1 MHVSDHFT
9 FLRDAYFF
17 KDLSDEELRRIEGF
31 CKEDRFGP
39 GEVIFRENSPA
50 ERFFIVLD
58 GMVEVWKDYSAPH
71 PDLLAVH
78 GQGHLFGEMALIDDL
93 PRSATVVAKTETRV
107 LYLFRQEFERILHE
121 NVSISMSILKSLS
134 AMVRK
139 SNESFVEDLR
149 RQNRELET
157 AYLELKSAQQELLQ
171 AERFSNLGKFSS
183 MILHDIRNPI
193 SIVKGYGELLQ
204 MFADDSAKVREY
216 ATNVVRESERLN
228 RIASEFLDYSRGE
241 IRLDMQIVSVDQVIE
256 RMIECVGESLAS
268 RHIEVVINNSIH
280 EPVLLDQERIVR
292 VLINLVDNARKAM
305 RRGGTLTI
313 TVERQE
319 SLAKIS
325 VADTGEGMTE
335 GTRERIFEPFYSSS
349 EDGGTGLGMVI
360 VKNVVEAHR
369 GTLQVESEEG
379 RGTTVTIT
387 LPLRS

>member
-1 MHVSDHFT
+1 MNDYFT

-17 KDLSDEELRRIEGF
+17 KDLSDEELHRIEGF

-121 NVSISMSILKSLS
+121 NASISMSILRSLS

-149 RQNRELET
+149 RQNLELET
-157 AYLELKSAQQELLQ
+157 AYLELKSTQEELLQ

-193 SIVKGYGELLQ
+193 SIVKGYGEMLQ
-204 MFADDSAKVREY
+204 MFADDTEKVREY

-241 IRLDMQIVSVDQVIE
+241 IRLDMQIVSVDQLIQRVIE
-256 RMIECVGESLAS
+256 SVGESLAS

-280 EPVLLDQERIVR
+280 EPVLLDQERILR

-319 SLAKIS
+319 SLAKLS

-335 GTRERIFEPFYSSS
+335 ATRERIFEPFYSSS

-369 GTLQVESEEG
+369 GTLEVESEEG

>member
-1 MHVSDHFT
+1 MSDYFT

-121 NVSISMSILKSLS
+121 NASISMSILRSLS

-193 SIVKGYGELLQ
+193 SIVKSYGEMLQ
-204 MFADDSAKVREY
+204 MFADDTEKVRGY
-216 ATNVVRESERLN
+216 ATNVIRESERLN

-241 IRLDMQIVSVDQVIE
+241 IRLDMQIASVDQVIE
-256 RMIECVGESLAS
+256 QVIECVGESLAS
-268 RHIEVVINNSIH
+268 RHIEVVVNNSIH

-292 VLINLVDNARKAM
+292 VLVNLVDNARKAM

-313 TVERQE
+313 TVERLE

-335 GTRERIFEPFYSSS
+335 GTRERMFEPFYSSS

>member
-1 MHVSDHFT
+1 VNDYFT

-17 KDLSDEELRRIEGF
+17 KDLSDEELHRIEGF

-121 NVSISMSILKSLS
+121 NASVSMSILRSLS

-149 RQNRELET
+149 RQNLELET
-157 AYLELKSAQQELLQ
+157 AYLELKSTQEELLQ

-193 SIVKGYGELLQ
+193 SIVKGYGEMLQ
-204 MFADDSAKVREY
+204 MFADDTEKVREY

-241 IRLDMQIVSVDQVIE
+241 IRLDMQIVSMDQLIQRVIE
-256 RMIECVGESLAS
+256 SVGESLAS

-280 EPVLLDQERIVR
+280 EPVLLDQERILR

-319 SLAKIS
+319 SLAKLL

-335 GTRERIFEPFYSSS
+335 ATRERIFEPFYSSS

-369 GTLQVESEEG
+369 GTLAVESEEG

>member
-1 MHVSDHFT
+1 MSDYFT

-17 KDLSDEELRRIEGF
+17 KDLSDDELRKIEAY
-31 CKEDRFGP
+31 CKEDSFTP
-39 GEVIFRENSPA
+39 GEVIFRENAPA

-58 GMVEVWKDYSAPH
+58 GMVEVWKDYAAPR

-93 PRSATVVAKTETRV
+93 PRSATVVAKTATRV
-107 LYLFRQEFERILHE
+107 LYLFRQEFDRILHE
-121 NVSISMSILKSLS
+121 NASVSMSILRSLS

-157 AYLELKSAQQELLQ
+157 AYEEVKSTQQELLR
-171 AERFSNLGKFSS
+171 AERYSNLGKFSS

-193 SIVKGYGELLQ
+193 SIVKGYGEMLQ
-204 MFADDSAKVREY
+204 LFSADSDKVREY
-216 ATNVVRESERLN
+216 AANVVREAERLN
-228 RIASEFLDYSRGE
+228 RIASELLDYSRGE
-241 IRLDMQIVSVDQVIE
+241 IRLDMQIASIDQIFEQVAE
-256 RMIECVGESLAS
+256 SFGESLAS
-268 RHIEVVINNSIH
+268 RHIELVVENSIH
-280 EPVLLDQERIVR
+280 DPVVLDQERILR
-292 VLINLVDNARKAM
+292 VLVNVADNARKAM
-305 RRGGTLTI
+305 RSGGTLTI
-313 TVERQE
+313 TAVREE
-319 SLAKIS
+319 SLARIA

-335 GTRERIFEPFYSSS
+335 KTLERMFEPFYSSS

-369 GTLQVESEEG
+369 GTLEVMSEQG